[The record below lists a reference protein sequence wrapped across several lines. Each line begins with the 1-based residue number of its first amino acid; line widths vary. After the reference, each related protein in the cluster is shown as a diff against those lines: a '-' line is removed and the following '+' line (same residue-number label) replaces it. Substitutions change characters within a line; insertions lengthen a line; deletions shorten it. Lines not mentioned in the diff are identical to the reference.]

1 MKAKRF
7 TLTCLLFMAA
17 ALFGTAVLAD
27 PPGRV
32 GRLSYISGP
41 VSFAP
46 AGLDNEWSLALTNRP
61 VTTGDHLW
69 SDQGGRAE
77 VHIGSTAIRL
87 GARTNVDVLNLDGRT
102 TQLRIVQGT
111 LNVRV
116 RHLARDGLFEID
128 TPSAAVLVQRPGNY
142 RIDVDPNGQ
151 QTTVSVRSGDVN
163 VSGPNANFLLH
174 DNQQA
179 TLFSDSPD
187 YELTR
192 LPPLDSFDRFWLARD
207 QRQDRVRSLHY
218 VPNDMTGYEDLDTY
232 GSWTTVSTYGTV
244 WYPSRVAV
252 DWAPYRDGRWM
263 WVEPWGWTWVD
274 NAPWGF
280 APFHYGRWAYIQ
292 GRWGWC
298 PGNIRARPVYA
309 PALVAFVGGSGV
321 SASISI
327 ASGPVVGW
335 FPLGYREAYVPWY
348 SASPTYVRQV
358 NVANVTNV
366 TNITSITNVTN
377 VTNINYANRNVP
389 SAITAVPGAVFRQ
402 SRMIAPSM
410 LKTPA
415 VQELAR
421 APVIHGGA
429 PIAPV
434 QQSLIAGPATV
445 RPPATVTSRPVVA
458 INTPPLRPAP
468 FAARQAEIAKQPDK
482 PFQVTPLPLPPAP
495 ATSASGAAP
504 APGAAPSGKAPSIAG
519 TQAPVR
525 MIQPPHAGNPQPAV
539 QSNAG
544 RPPESRA
551 MPQTG
556 PTPGQAPAGVPSR
569 PPEVVAPKSAAGT
582 PANAPHPPDPRRPQA
597 EERARPAVVPGQPPA
612 MKAPEVPRAPQAEER
627 VKPSATPVPPQPG
640 RPIEAPRPPRTEE
653 RTQTMGQP
661 AQPPAMTAPE
671 VPRAPQAEER
681 VKPGAAPVPPQP
693 GRPIEVPRPPQAEER
708 VRPGPSITPQAP
720 QNVQPPLPRPREEVR
735 PPQPQH
741 PVPPLRVEERARPAP
756 PTPAAA
762 SGSAASPNSAGGAS
776 AASTA

>member
-7 TLTCLLFMAA
+7 TLTCLLFTAG
-17 ALFGTAVLAD
+17 ALFGTAALAD

-32 GRLSYISGP
+32 GRLTYLSGP

-46 AGLDNEWSLALTNRP
+46 AGLDNEWSQAVINRP

-116 RHLARDGLFEID
+116 RHLTRDGLFEID

-151 QTTVSVRSGDVN
+151 QTTVSVRSGEVD
-163 VSGPNANFLLH
+163 VSGPDANFLLY
-174 DNQQA
+174 DDQQA

-207 QRQDRVRSLHY
+207 QRQDRVRSLDY
-218 VPNDMTGYEDLDTY
+218 VPDDMTGYEDLDTY
-232 GSWTTVSTYGTV
+232 GSWSTDSSYGTV
-244 WYPSRVAV
+244 WFPARVAV

-274 NAPWGF
+274 SAPWGF

-298 PGNIRARPVYA
+298 PGDIQAHPVYA
-309 PALVAFVGGSGV
+309 PALVAFVGGSGF

-327 ASGPVVGW
+327 GGGPVVGW

-366 TNITSITNVTN
+366 TNITNITNVTS
-377 VTNINYANRNVP
+377 VTNINYANRNIP
-389 SAITAVPGAVFRQ
+389 SAITAVSGAVFTQ
-402 SRMIAPSM
+402 SRMVGPSM
-410 LKTPA
+410 LKTAA

-429 PIAPV
+429 PIAPAR
-434 QQSLIAGPATV
+434 QSLIAGPATV
-445 RPPATVTSRPVVA
+445 GPPATVSSRPVVA
-458 INTPPLRPAP
+458 INAPPPRPAS
-468 FAARQAEIAKQPDK
+468 FALRQAEIAQQPDQ
-482 PFQVTPLPLPPAP
+482 PFQVRPLAP
-495 ATSASGAAP
+495 AAAP
-504 APGAAPSGKAPSIAG
+504 GGKAPAG
-519 TQAPVR
+519 APVR

-539 QSNAG
+539 QPNAG
-544 RPPESRA
+544 PPPEGRA

-556 PTPGQAPAGVPSR
+556 QMPGQAPAGVPSR
-569 PPEVVAPKSAAGT
+569 PPEAVAPKGEAGM
-582 PANAPHPPDPRRPQA
+582 PAKLPHPPPRTEEQVRPGA
-597 EERARPAVVPGQPPA
+597 PGAVARPPETRGPEERARPGPP
-612 MKAPEVPRAPQAEER
+612 P
-627 VKPSATPVPPQPG
+627 PVPPP
-640 RPIEAPRPPRTEE
+640 
-653 RTQTMGQP
+653 M
-661 AQPPAMTAPE
+661 
-671 VPRAPQAEER
+671 
-681 VKPGAAPVPPQP
+681 
-693 GRPIEVPRPPQAEER
+693 
-708 VRPGPSITPQAP
+708 
-720 QNVQPPLPRPREEVR
+720 PRPRDEMR
-735 PPQPQH
+735 PPQH
-741 PVPPLRVEERARPAP
+741 PVPPPRAEERARPAP
-756 PTPAAA
+756 PQPEVRQGPPPQGVPAPLPPHEQ
-762 SGSAASPNSAGGAS
+762 GKPPGRRRLLEKDKEKQDENR
-776 AASTA
+776 